1 MTPLDAALRARAC
14 LWRGVDGAKVTMSL
28 VRLSDERFALL
39 SKAGARWA
47 LTEGDRDAVLATVPD
62 AHFPAAVAALSA

>member
-14 LWRGVDGAKVTMSL
+14 LWRGFDGAKVTMWL

-39 SKAGARWA
+39 SKPGARWA